1 MLLLCCCA
9 AMCSHLGVGTICLE
23 QVKQSHDVKYAK
35 KPCNAGPKPVM
46 LPPHPTQVA
55 WLVGLE
61 ACDPSVRTALGE
73 TALHLSAV
81 RGDERM
87 CQTLLDGGCPP
98 EAVTREGKT
107 ALHLAAGM
115 GKRWI
120 KGDT

>member
-1 MLLLCCCA
+1 MITEKIRVWPLAHNISLR
-9 AMCSHLGVGTICLE
+9 
-23 QVKQSHDVKYAK
+23 
-35 KPCNAGPKPVM
+35 
-46 LPPHPTQVA
+46 TQVA
-55 WLVGLE
+55 WLLSLE

-87 CQTLLDGGCPP
+87 CQTLIEGGCSP

-115 GKRWI
+115 GERND
-120 KGDT
+120 GETFTHALFNPSVTTQ

>member
-1 MLLLCCCA
+1 M
-9 AMCSHLGVGTICLE
+9 
-23 QVKQSHDVKYAK
+23 
-35 KPCNAGPKPVM
+35 
-46 LPPHPTQVA
+46 
-55 WLVGLE
+55 GLE

-81 RGDERM
+81 RGDERV

-115 GKRWI
+115 GETWKEIVVREQGGCLSLLPLHPPLSLGVAER
-120 KGDT
+120 K